1 MPEPS
6 KQCFPE
12 ARWRNSPLGR
22 CEVGGGQ
29 PGSSARTRHQV
40 LPAALPSRLHRG
52 YEHPCPH
59 ISCLLR
65 LWLSRKEGVGSK
77 PRKLLS
83 PETKIH
89 GFSSW
94 CSESSSLKKPQQTP
108 SQHETAKVNE
118 REKACLVLSMC
129 PFLDGIALCYCLC
142 KQMWKACNWNRENR
156 GRETWERKQFH
167 QGRVG
172 SQWQS
177 KN

>member
-1 MPEPS
+1 MFS
-6 KQCFPE
+6 
-12 ARWRNSPLGR
+12 RS
-22 CEVGGGQ
+22 
-29 PGSSARTRHQV
+29 QV
-40 LPAALPSRLHRG
+40 KELPSRSLWSGWRTARQLSEDSAPG
-52 YEHPCPH
+52 AASSPSQLPAQGLRASLSTH
-59 ISCLLR
+59 ILLR